1 MSSPST
7 VNMTNNGMMEALL
20 LQQRGP
26 PPIPFKS
33 DCSSKDVT
41 TRDQYVL
48 VHLSIDTRSE
58 AAGTFEQK
66 VKTFANSTA
75 EEYIRWK
82 LAFADVIRL
91 KPLETGMAKIVM
103 ANVLFTGAAKD
114 AFGSTNNFM
123 RK

>member
-1 MSSPST
+1 MSSPT

-33 DCSSKDVT
+33 DCSSKNVT

-58 AAGTFEQK
+58 AVGMFEQK

-75 EEYIRWK
+75 EE
-82 LAFADVIRL
+82 
-91 KPLETGMAKIVM
+91 
-103 ANVLFTGAAKD
+103 
-114 AFGSTNNFM
+114 
-123 RK
+123 

>member
-7 VNMTNNGMMEALL
+7 VNTTKNGMMEALL

-33 DCSSKDVT
+33 DCSSKDMIAC
-41 TRDQYVL
+41 DQYVS

-58 AAGTFEQK
+58 AVGTFEQK

-75 EEYIRWK
+75 KE
-82 LAFADVIRL
+82 
-91 KPLETGMAKIVM
+91 
-103 ANVLFTGAAKD
+103 
-114 AFGSTNNFM
+114 
-123 RK
+123 